1 MFYRSY
7 ALATV
12 AAVGL
17 SLGTAAHAAIIY
29 DFDSV
34 SGDSTPT
41 TLQGATFSSPSDPGA
56 FTFGPNSGLYGT
68 LGSTVL
74 TSDGA
79 VTLGISF
86 AQQQTGI
93 SFNFANGDILQ
104 LDGGDSLTLTTNTG
118 YSTTVTAMSIPATG
132 CGAVGTLSCDYPEGV
147 LTLAGL
153 TPFSSVS
160 ISAADA
166 LGGQSFAIGNLE
178 TTPVPLPGALLLLAS
193 GLAGL
198 RTLRRTRVA

>member
-1 MFYRSY
+1 MFHRSY
-7 ALATV
+7 ALATI

-17 SLGTAAHAAIIY
+17 SLGTAADAATIY
-29 DFDSV
+29 NFASV

-74 TSDGA
+74 ASNGS
-79 VTLGISF
+79 VTLDISF
-86 AQQQTGI
+86 TQQQTGI
-93 SFNFANGDILQ
+93 SFNFANGDIFQ

-118 YSTTVTAMSIPATG
+118 YSDTITTMSPPATG
-132 CGAVGTLSCDYPEGV
+132 CGTGSSSCDFPEGALN
-147 LTLAGL
+147 LTGL
-153 TPFSSVS
+153 TPFSSVT

-166 LGGQSFAIGNLE
+166 DGPQSLAIGNLT

-198 RTLRRTRVA
+198 RTFRRARVA